1 MIWCASFVGRKRNA
15 IGIFYPIT
23 TEVEGET
30 PEQAE
35 LNLYQRFDHISR
47 LTLTPKE
54 SEAHGD

>member
-1 MIWCASFVGRKRNA
+1 MLYTATFVGRTRGA

-30 PEQAE
+30 PEQAV
-35 LNLYQRFDHISR
+35 LNLYQRFEHISR

>member
-1 MIWCASFVGRKRNA
+1 MLYIATFVGRTRGA

-30 PEQAE
+30 PDEAE
-35 LNLYQRFDHISR
+35 DNLYKRFEHIGR

-54 SEAHGD
+54 SEAYVD